1 MQNLYLVTL
10 LDCMLAK
17 MFRAKI
23 SRINLLLS
31 KFCLATSTNLILTS
45 LSLMEYSLEAVIL
58 PKRRENLI
66 WKNYKTK
73 IQVLS

>member
-45 LSLMEYSLEAVIL
+45 LSLMGSSLVDLRNTRIINPTRKFL
-58 PKRRENLI
+58 RH
-66 WKNYKTK
+66 
-73 IQVLS
+73 